1 MPDTL
6 LRPVQITV
14 APASPS
20 AAAMPRPAPRVAP
33 ATTATRPAAH
43 LAFGVQ
49 SIRGILA
56 KVTPLQ
62 RYIAEEIATDH
73 VDGLLSRR
81 EALRRLALLGV
92 GTAAATALIA
102 ACGENKQPTSDA
114 PVTSNEP
121 ATVSAPPPGSENAVP
136 TTPIT
141 WAGPRGEL
149 QAAWAAAPSA
159 RGGVLVIH
167 ENKGLNDYIRSVAG
181 RFAGIGYSALAIDL
195 LSAQG
200 GTATFADPAEATAA
214 LGKLPPEEAV
224 ADLKSGI
231 DELQRRVPDK
241 KVAAVG
247 FCMGGGMVWRLL
259 ASGEPRLAAAVPF
272 YGPTPDNPDFAGS
285 KDVAVLGIYA
295 AQDQRVNA
303 TEPVAR
309 AALEKAG
316 LVFELVTEPD
326 ANHAFFNDTG
336 ERYNATAADDA
347 WRRVQDWFTS
357 TSADSLPRAT
367 PLYGLRGVSPC
378 IHGRSAADS
387 RAVLLPVGVALLTAH
402 ASRSNSAHA
411 GGAGRELLRPAFG
424 WPANGGRSSGRG
436 VLRPGPR
443 SLPGG
448 TGTVLRM
455 A

>member
-1 MPDTL
+1 M
-6 LRPVQITV
+6 
-14 APASPS
+14 
-20 AAAMPRPAPRVAP
+20 
-33 ATTATRPAAH
+33 
-43 LAFGVQ
+43 
-49 SIRGILA
+49 
-56 KVTPLQ
+56 TPLQ

-121 ATVSAPPPGSENAVP
+121 ATASAPPPGTENAVP

-149 QAAWAAAPSA
+149 QAAWAPAADP

-181 RFAGIGYSALAIDL
+181 RFAGIGYSALAIDQ

-200 GTATFADPAEATAA
+200 GTGTFADPAEATAA
-214 LGKLPPEEAV
+214 LGKLNPEEAV

-336 ERYNATAADDA
+336 DRYNPTAADDA
-347 WRRVQDWFTS
+347 WRRVQDWFTK
-357 TSADSLPRAT
+357 
-367 PLYGLRGVSPC
+367 Y
-378 IHGRSAADS
+378 
-387 RAVLLPVGVALLTAH
+387 VA
-402 ASRSNSAHA
+402 
-411 GGAGRELLRPAFG
+411 
-424 WPANGGRSSGRG
+424 
-436 VLRPGPR
+436 
-443 SLPGG
+443 
-448 TGTVLRM
+448 
-455 A
+455 

>member
-1 MPDTL
+1 
-6 LRPVQITV
+6 
-14 APASPS
+14 
-20 AAAMPRPAPRVAP
+20 
-33 ATTATRPAAH
+33 
-43 LAFGVQ
+43 
-49 SIRGILA
+49 
-56 KVTPLQ
+56 VTPLQ

-81 EALRRLALLGV
+81 EAVRRLGLLGI

-102 ACGENKQPTSDA
+102 ACSENREPRSDA
-114 PVTSNEP
+114 PVTSSGA
-121 ATVSAPPPGSENAVP
+121 ATVSAPPPGAEGAVP
-136 TTPIT
+136 TAPVT

-149 QAAWAAAPSA
+149 QGAWAPAPQA
-159 RGGVLVIH
+159 RGAVLVIH

-200 GTATFADPAEATAA
+200 GTGSFVDPAEATAA
-214 LGKLPPEEAV
+214 LSKIPPQDAV
-224 ADLKSGI
+224 ADLRSGI
-231 DELQRRVPDK
+231 DELSRRAPDRK
-241 KVAAVG
+241 LAAVG

-336 ERYNATAADDA
+336 DRYNPAAAADA
-347 WRRVQDWFTS
+347 WKRVQDWF
-357 TSADSLPRAT
+357 ARHL
-367 PLYGLRGVSPC
+367 V
-378 IHGRSAADS
+378 
-387 RAVLLPVGVALLTAH
+387 
-402 ASRSNSAHA
+402 
-411 GGAGRELLRPAFG
+411 
-424 WPANGGRSSGRG
+424 
-436 VLRPGPR
+436 
-443 SLPGG
+443 
-448 TGTVLRM
+448 
-455 A
+455 